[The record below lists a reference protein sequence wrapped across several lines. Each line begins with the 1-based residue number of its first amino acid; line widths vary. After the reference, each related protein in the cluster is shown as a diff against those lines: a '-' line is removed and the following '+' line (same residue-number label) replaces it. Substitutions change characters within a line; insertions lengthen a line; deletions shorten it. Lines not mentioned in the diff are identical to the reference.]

1 MGREVSG
8 SLRERHLRAT
18 LSLFVNAV
26 LPQSW
31 GSPSISVQ
39 GDGFRSKRN
48 HPGAQEFDSALP
60 YICLFN
66 VLSRFTWL
74 STTPLLHFSVTA
86 ASTARMSRR
95 NRQAKFWIKKIP
107 VASARSIQRCK
118 R

>member
-1 MGREVSG
+1 VADYESVICAQRCRF
-8 SLRERHLRAT
+8 SLLRFFPT
-18 LSLFVNAV
+18 LGV
-26 LPQSW
+26 LPQSRCRAMDS
-31 GSPSISVQ
+31 GASAIIL
-39 GDGFRSKRN
+39 GRRSST
-48 HPGAQEFDSALP
+48 PALP
-60 YICLFN
+60 YVCLFN
-66 VLSRFTWL
+66 VLSRFTWP